1 MAYNP
6 REYKLIVAD
15 STEMALTRFQADR
28 GLRRGKALNRLVVMA
43 LQGLGYLPF
52 LEGQPR
58 VKIVEQETP
67 QPPSLAELDVK
78 FARDNWWQAS
88 EKFKKYYLEKYPDQ
102 FADLTSPMRDKSKLG
117 RGPQMEEKR

>member
-1 MAYNP
+1 MSYGP
-6 REYKLIVAD
+6 QEYRLIMRD

-28 GLRRGKALNRLVVMA
+28 SLRRGKALNLLIVMA

-58 VKIVEQETP
+58 VKLVEQETP

-102 FADLTSPMRDKSKLG
+102 FAYLTSPMNDTSKPGLE
-117 RGPQMEEKR
+117 P